1 MEAGRLLLMLV
12 APNRCNHAGTSEEH
26 SLWEGSGRATSVLGD
41 CRVAGRRLGL
51 DRVMADEFEAKML
64 GRVGRGQFAEVKFL
78 KRTTRWHEDEMC
90 FSWSG

>member
-41 CRVAGRRLGL
+41 CRVAVRRLATQRAAAGK
-51 DRVMADEFEAKML
+51 EFGFRSLRRRRRRSACDTPPFHL
-64 GRVGRGQFAEVKFL
+64 G
-78 KRTTRWHEDEMC
+78 
-90 FSWSG
+90 